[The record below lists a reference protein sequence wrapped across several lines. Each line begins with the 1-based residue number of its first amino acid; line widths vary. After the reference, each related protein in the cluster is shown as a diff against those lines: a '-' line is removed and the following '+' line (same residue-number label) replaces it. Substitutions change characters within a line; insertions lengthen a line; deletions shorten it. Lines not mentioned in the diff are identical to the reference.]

1 MRILHLFQI
10 SFAVLAAC
18 GSGYYLLCIWS
29 AHAYQRLQR
38 RPPGFLGSQQ
48 PSTPPVSILK
58 PLRGS
63 DPHIYECFRS
73 HCLQDYPEY
82 EIIFGVDDP
91 QDPVISDVERLQREF
106 PHIAMQLVVCSQRLG
121 PNTKVSNLIQM
132 ERVARHPHMLVNDS
146 DIHVPKDYLRRVM
159 EQFCQPKVGLVT
171 SLYRGIAGQTLGSR
185 LEALGISTEFMGG
198 VLVARQIE
206 GGLHF
211 ALGSTLAVSRQ
222 ALADIGGFDGMLEYL
237 ADDFELGYRVARA
250 GYEVA
255 LADLVVETYLPDY
268 TFGTFLEHQ
277 LRWGRST
284 RDSRRW
290 GYVGLIFT
298 FGFTWSILA
307 VILSRGAAW
316 AWALLGTA
324 LFLRLA
330 SALVVGPGVVHDS
343 QVVRD
348 LWLVPLRELISL
360 AVWTASFFGHTVTW
374 RGKKFMV
381 RNKRLVPLD
390 SPSDSGI

>member
-10 SFAVLAAC
+10 IFGGVAAC

-29 AHAYQRLQR
+29 ARAYQRLQR

-48 PSTPPVSILK
+48 PSPQPVSILK

-106 PHIAMQLVVCSQRLG
+106 PHIVMHLVVCSRRLG

-132 ERVARHPHMLVNDS
+132 ERVARHPHLLVNDS
-146 DIHVPKDYLRRVM
+146 DIHVPQDYLRRVM
-159 EQFCQPKVGLVT
+159 EQFRQPRVGLVT
-171 SLYRGIAGQTLGSR
+171 CLYRGIAGQTLGSR
-185 LEALGISTEFMGG
+185 LEALGISSEFMGG
-198 VLVARQIE
+198 VLSARQIE

-222 ALADIGGFDGMLEYL
+222 ALADIGGFAGMLDYL

-268 TFGTFLEHQ
+268 TFGAFLEHQ

-290 GYVGLIFT
+290 GYIGLIFT
-298 FGFTWSILA
+298 FGLAWSILA

-316 AWALLGTA
+316 AWALLGSA
-324 LFLRLA
+324 LFLRLT
-330 SALVVGPGVVHDS
+330 SSLVVGVGVVHDS
-343 QVVRD
+343 QIVRD

-374 RGKKFMV
+374 RGKKFLV
-381 RNKRLVPLD
+381 RNKRLAPLD
-390 SPSDSGI
+390 SPSDSGT